1 MSGRDQHSVR
11 GLLIIVFV
19 PVVIVVGM
27 LAGAVLGAGG
37 PTASVR
43 APAYEGVSAA
53 PAAAPAAA
61 AAGAPAAA
69 SPADPP
75 IAAAT
80 APAPAAPAAAAPPAP
95 VPAPAPAPEPA
106 QPAAVPAQPPVPD
119 RSTAYAPPGAERVDV
134 GVGAQGAAIFRQPGS
149 AGQAGPVVIFLHG
162 WVAIDP
168 ERYGHWIAH
177 LVRGG
182 ATVIYPAYQTK
193 PSYDTTM
200 PLANVLAGVRSAL
213 AHVWLAPGRL
223 VIAGHSAGGALS
235 ADYAAVAAANGLPA
249 PAAVFSVYP
258 GRKLRHLAVPI
269 PAVDLSTIAARTRVL
284 VYAGERDTAV
294 GSGTAERIVSSAA
307 QAHAT
312 LRIIRDDAVDDHRA
326 PRRYDGA
333 AQRTFWEP
341 LDALLAATG
350 QVAAAGP

>member
-1 MSGRDQHSVR
+1 MR

-27 LAGAVLGAGG
+27 LATAVLGAGG
-37 PTASVR
+37 PDVR
-43 APAYEGVSAA
+43 EPAYGGMST
-53 PAAAPAAA
+53 PT
-61 AAGAPAAA
+61 
-69 SPADPP
+69 
-75 IAAAT
+75 AAT
-80 APAPAAPAAAAPPAP
+80 PTAPVPDEPAIAVAPAPAAPAAAAAAAP
-95 VPAPAPAPEPA
+95 GPTVPPA
-106 QPAAVPAQPPVPD
+106 QPATVPAQPPARD

-134 GVGAQGAAIFRQPGS
+134 GFGAQGAAIFRQPGS
-149 AGQAGPVVIFLHG
+149 AAQAGPVVIFLHG

-168 ERYGHWIAH
+168 QRYGPWIGH

-193 PSYDTTM
+193 PAYDTTM
-200 PLANVLAGVRSAL
+200 PLANVVAGVRTAL
-213 AHVWLAPGRL
+213 AHVQLAPGRL

-235 ADYAAVAAANGLPA
+235 ADYAAVAAANGLPV

-269 PAVDLSTIAARTRVL
+269 PAVDLSAIAAGTRVL
-284 VYAGERDTAV
+284 VYAGARDTAV
-294 GSGTAERIVSSAA
+294 GSGTAERIVAGA
-307 QAHAT
+307 GQAHAT

-326 PRRYDGA
+326 PRRFDGA
-333 AQRTFWEP
+333 AQQTFWEP

-350 QVAAAGP
+350 QDAAPAP